1 MELLKVSVRV
11 QRAVRQLT
19 AGRRAVSPLLP
30 LALLFLISTDGVRAA
45 ASWTPLR
52 NLFPGAGVQLMVQ
65 ETDGTILVGAFD
77 GKSWYKLTPDN
88 GSYINGTWTQ
98 LATEPVARLY
108 YASQVLPDGR
118 FFVVGGEYSGP
129 GLLAN
134 WSNTGEIYD
143 PIANTW
149 SVITPYPAQEGC
161 PSISY
166 VSGNLASGS
175 PHITDIYP
183 YTTRLV
189 VGWAVSGAGIPA
201 GATILSI
208 DSPTQITISVNATAT
223 RTASTIN
230 FPSHFYQLIACLG
243 DDPSILLPER
253 QILVG
258 SLINRNTYVYSPL
271 TNSWASS
278 GNKIYPDQSD
288 EEGWAKLGNGMVI
301 NYDLFESAAKG
312 ESYAE
317 IYNPETGAWK
327 SISPSDGSA
336 HGAIP
341 QLSGASVG
349 FELGPVLRLQDGRM
363 IVIGAT
369 QHTALYTPSTNTWAA
384 GPDIMGTLN
393 GIASPFGADDAPA
406 SVLPNGHVIFA
417 ADAGP
422 TLGTFS
428 APTQL
433 FDFNPTTNT
442 ISPVSPPIPDP
453 NLALRPAYPTRM
465 LVLPTGQ
472 VLFSDGGAQIWAY
485 TPDGEPDPALRP
497 VINGVAYNG
506 GGLFTL
512 TGTQLNGQSAGAAYG
527 DNDQM
532 DSNYPIIRMT
542 NDAGYVFYA
551 RSSNWSSTSVDG
563 GTTPETVNFTLNPRV
578 TPGNYSLVV
587 SGAGISSVPVAVN
600 ITADQVAEQ

>member
-1 MELLKVSVRV
+1 MELLKMLVCV
-11 QRAVRQLT
+11 QRAGMQVT
-19 AGRRAVSPLLP
+19 AGRRAVSLSL
-30 LALLFLISTDGVRAA
+30 LALLFLISAGTVRA
-45 ASWTPLR
+45 ASWTPLK
-52 NLFPGAGVQLMVQ
+52 NIFPSPNGVQLMVQ
-65 ETDGTILVGAFD
+65 ETDGTILVGAYD
-77 GKSWYKLTPDN
+77 GQSWFKLTPDIT

-98 LATEPVARLY
+98 LATEPVRRLY
-108 YASQVLPDGR
+108 FASQVLPDGK
-118 FFVVGGEYSGP
+118 FLVAGGEYSGP

-149 SVITPYPAQEGC
+149 SVITPYPAQADC
-161 PSISY
+161 PSIGY
-166 VSGNLASGS
+166 VSGNLTSGS
-175 PHITDIYP
+175 PQITNIYP

-189 VGWAVSGAGIPA
+189 VGWAVNGAGIPA
-201 GATILSI
+201 GATITSI
-208 DSPTQITISVNATAT
+208 DSPAQITISANATAT
-223 RTASTIN
+223 LTASRVN
-230 FPSHFYQLIACLG
+230 FPGHFYQLIACLG
-243 DDPSILLPER
+243 DDPSILLPGGN
-253 QILVG
+253 ILVG
-258 SLINRNTYVYSPL
+258 NLINRNTYIYSPL

-278 GNKIYPDQSD
+278 GMKVYPDQSD
-288 EEGWAKLGNGMVI
+288 EEGWAKLGNGTVL
-301 NYDLFESAAKG
+301 NYDLFESAATG
-312 ESYAE
+312 GSYAE
-317 IYNPETGAWK
+317 IYNPATGTWS
-327 SISPSDGSA
+327 SISPSDESA

-341 QLSGASVG
+341 QLSGASIG
-349 FELGPVLRLQDGRM
+349 FELGPVLRLQDDRM

-369 QHTALYTPSTNTWAA
+369 QHTALYNPSTNTWAA

-393 GIASPFGADDAPA
+393 GVPTPFGADDAPA

-433 FDFNPTTNT
+433 FDFNPTTDT

-453 NLALRPAYPTRM
+453 NLPLMPAYPTRM

-472 VLFSDGGAQIWAY
+472 MLFSDSRAQIWAY
-485 TPDGEPDPALRP
+485 TPDGEPNLALRP
-497 VINGVAYNG
+497 VISGIAYNG

-563 GTTPETVNFTLNPRV
+563 GTTPETVNFTLNPGV

-600 ITADQVAEQ
+600 ITADQVAGQ